1 MSKSRGYPKGT
12 GWNQPTDHLRISS
25 EGTHTNHQNVPRS
38 HGKKTHTVCFHLFHM
53 VQVQAQRLPE
63 DTSRSFD
70 DRKLNNRSSN
80 RTWLFFPPNQSY
92 KSSKI
97 TQLLRV
103 FQDRSPRFPGAKL
116 DIGTSSPAVV
126 VLNMKMT
133 TRMTMVMVIIYLM
146 VGKLEVTLSS
156 SLAPD
161 LRGNMEGIWIPLAP

>member
-1 MSKSRGYPKGT
+1 MDPDG
-12 GWNQPTDHLRISS
+12 
-25 EGTHTNHQNVPRS
+25 
-38 HGKKTHTVCFHLFHM
+38 
-53 VQVQAQRLPE
+53 
-63 DTSRSFD
+63 
-70 DRKLNNRSSN
+70 
-80 RTWLFFPPNQSY
+80 
-92 KSSKI
+92 
-97 TQLLRV
+97 
-103 FQDRSPRFPGAKL
+103 SPRFPGAKL